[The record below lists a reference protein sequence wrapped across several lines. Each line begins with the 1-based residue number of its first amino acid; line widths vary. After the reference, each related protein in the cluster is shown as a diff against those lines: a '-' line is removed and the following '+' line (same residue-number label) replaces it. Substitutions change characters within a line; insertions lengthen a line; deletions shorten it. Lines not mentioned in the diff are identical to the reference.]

1 MFFALGVGLWG
12 SKGARGVVWG
22 VGQSPPSVQWFQ
34 QQVRRR
40 CPVLKKDG
48 VLLSPLGNDGNFA
61 HVVQLQEGLGGVD
74 WRGVAN
80 LMLPDKTCRLGG
92 RSIKAT
98 VVQK

>member
-1 MFFALGVGLWG
+1 MLNALAEGMSG
-12 SKGARGVVWG
+12 SKGARSLHSGQR
-22 VGQSPPSVQWFQ
+22 QSPPSVQWFQ
-34 QQVRRR
+34 QQVRRL
-40 CPVLKKDG
+40 CLVLKKDG

>member
-1 MFFALGVGLWG
+1 MLNALAEGMSG
-12 SKGARGVVWG
+12 SKGARSLHSGQR
-22 VGQSPPSVQWFQ
+22 QSPPSVQWFQ
-34 QQVRRR
+34 QQVRRL
-40 CPVLKKDG
+40 CL